1 MRFAT
6 SNRDSRDLETQANAI
21 EIFGQ
26 RPVAPL
32 GQLFGQI
39 ATDVSGL
46 DEQLDGIATEMG
58 QNEAAL
64 TANAESLG
72 ALADLVRAYKGR
84 LQPAAIDAGIDDAR
98 RLLLITLALFIGWT
112 AVPALG
118 SLIVG
123 RWMRKLVEPD
133 RGSPA
138 VPPAEPPSRAADG
151 RLERLLTAQR
161 TPVEPD
167 PLPAE
172 PFRGGVPRKQDED
185 LEGDRQTR
193 RRRAGPRP
201 EIRPGQRRHLEH
213 SLRPHDDLSE
223 GERVVGERREQLAVE
238 RAGPGVAL
246 PALAGRDDLVDA
258 VRGQGRDEP
267 IDVAPVLGDRV
278 ADPEALDP
286 AELRRVERP
295 AEPILDG
302 RPRPST

>member
-1 MRFAT
+1 MSDEARAAAEWRRGLLRLANALIVYGVIGLLAAVIGFAALISASSRIGSLGERIVSEAVSLDSIIVLTADVLDDAATTAGSFGPTVAQT
-6 SNRDSRDLETQANAI
+6 SVAVREAASAVRDIEPRLRDLETQANAI

-58 QNEAAL
+58 LNESAL

-133 RGSPA
+133 RGSA
-138 VPPAEPPSRAADG
+138 ASPPA
-151 RLERLLTAQR
+151 
-161 TPVEPD
+161 
-167 PLPAE
+167 PA
-172 PFRGGVPRKQDED
+172 P
-185 LEGDRQTR
+185 T
-193 RRRAGPRP
+193 
-201 EIRPGQRRHLEH
+201 
-213 SLRPHDDLSE
+213 
-223 GERVVGERREQLAVE
+223 
-238 RAGPGVAL
+238 
-246 PALAGRDDLVDA
+246 
-258 VRGQGRDEP
+258 
-267 IDVAPVLGDRV
+267 
-278 ADPEALDP
+278 LDP
-286 AELRRVERP
+286 G
-295 AEPILDG
+295 D
-302 RPRPST
+302 S

>member
-1 MRFAT
+1 VSDEARAAVEWRRGLLRLANALMVYGVIGLLAAAIGFAALMSASSRIGSLGERIVSEAVSLDSIIVLT
-6 SNRDSRDLETQANAI
+6 ADVLDDAATTAGSFGPTVAQTAVTVREAAGAIRDIEPRLRDLETQANAI

-64 TANAESLG
+64 TANSESLG

-123 RWMRKLVEPD
+123 RWMRKLVEHD
-133 RGSPA
+133 RRSAAATA
-138 VPPAEPPSRAADG
+138 VSAP
-151 RLERLLTAQR
+151 T
-161 TPVEPD
+161 VE
-167 PLPAE
+167 
-172 PFRGGVPRKQDED
+172 
-185 LEGDRQTR
+185 
-193 RRRAGPRP
+193 
-201 EIRPGQRRHLEH
+201 
-213 SLRPHDDLSE
+213 HDDS
-223 GERVVGERREQLAVE
+223 
-238 RAGPGVAL
+238 
-246 PALAGRDDLVDA
+246 
-258 VRGQGRDEP
+258 
-267 IDVAPVLGDRV
+267 
-278 ADPEALDP
+278 
-286 AELRRVERP
+286 
-295 AEPILDG
+295 
-302 RPRPST
+302 